1 MSPGGDTAV
10 LPRIELYPGADLR
23 YSQDMRTE
31 EKPTGELTLYRSIF
45 ELAMVGA
52 ARLSAEGKI
61 EWVNE
66 AFSRV
71 LGYTAE
77 QAMRLSLAEIIHPE
91 ELGAVRARIGELSR
105 GAMSVSNTDRR
116 FRHKDGHYVWVN
128 IAASVVRDEGQ
139 APYIVGIL
147 QDISERKQ
155 REIAEREREALLRVM
170 VEFGKIGIWELN
182 LITMETVW
190 SAEFRELLGFAPE
203 VPASPAKFH
212 EAVHPLDRDEMTR
225 SNRDLMEKGKSD
237 FPPFRV
243 LLPDG
248 TVRWLQNVGRVVR
261 VGDKLIGAIVD
272 ITENRQ
278 IHELIES
285 QRAKMA
291 TASKMSA
298 LGEMAGGL
306 AHEINNPV
314 AIIHG
319 HADVLKQLSA
329 RKELDHVTLKRSAEV
344 IAQTADRISKITR
357 ALRAFA
363 RDAERD
369 PFERVPLLNVV
380 QDTSEFCRQR
390 MLSHGVRFTIEPIP
404 ASLELECRPVQISQ
418 VLLNLLNNA
427 YDAVEAAEVKEVTIA
442 AVDLGERLELR
453 VTDTGRGIP
462 PELQERVFQPFFTTK
477 DVGRG
482 TGLGLSVA
490 SGLVG
495 SHHGRITF
503 ESSPAGTRFVVSLP
517 KKQAR

>member
-1 MSPGGDTAV
+1 MQVDEQPAS
-10 LPRIELYPGADLR
+10 ELALF
-23 YSQDMRTE
+23 
-31 EKPTGELTLYRSIF
+31 RSIF
-45 ELAMVGA
+45 NLSMVGA
-52 ARLSAEGKI
+52 ARLSAEGQI
-61 EWVNE
+61 VWVNE
-66 AFSRV
+66 AFSMV

-77 QAMRLSLAEIIHPE
+77 QAVRLSLPEIIHPE
-91 ELGAVRARIGELSR
+91 ELGAVRERIGELAG
-105 GAMSVSNTDRR
+105 GALSVSNTDRR
-116 FRHKDGHYVWVN
+116 FRHRDGHYVWVN
-128 IAASVVRDEGQ
+128 IAASVIREEGK

-147 QDISERKQ
+147 QDISERKR
-155 REIAEREREALLRVM
+155 REIAEREREALLRQV
-170 VEFGKIGIWELN
+170 VESGKIGIWEFN
-182 LITMETVW
+182 LVTNEVVW
-190 SAEFRELLGFAPE
+190 SPEFRELLGFAPDI
-203 VPASPAKFH
+203 PASPERFH
-212 EAVHPLDRDEMTR
+212 EAVHPLDREEMAR
-225 SNRDLMEKGKSD
+225 NNRDLMEKGKSD
-237 FPPFRV
+237 YPTFRI

-248 TVRWLQNVGRVVR
+248 TIRWLQNVGRVVR

-272 ITENRQ
+272 ITETRQ
-278 IHELIES
+278 IHEIIES

-329 RKELDHVTLKRSAEV
+329 KKELDSETLKSSAEV

-369 PFERVPLLNVV
+369 PFELVSLLSVV
-380 QDTSEFCRQR
+380 QDTAEFCRQR
-390 MLSHGVRFTIEPIP
+390 MLSHGISFTIEPIP
-404 ASLELECRPVQISQ
+404 ASLELECRPVQVSQ

-427 YDAVEAAEVKEVTIA
+427 HDAVENAPLKEVRVSVI
-442 AVDLGERLELR
+442 DSGDYLELH
-453 VTDTGRGIP
+453 VADTGLGIA
-462 PELQERVFQPFFTTK
+462 PELRERVFQPFFTTK

-490 SGLVG
+490 SGLVA
-495 SHHGRITF
+495 SHGGRINF
-503 ESSPAGTRFVVSLP
+503 ETSPAGTRFVVTLP